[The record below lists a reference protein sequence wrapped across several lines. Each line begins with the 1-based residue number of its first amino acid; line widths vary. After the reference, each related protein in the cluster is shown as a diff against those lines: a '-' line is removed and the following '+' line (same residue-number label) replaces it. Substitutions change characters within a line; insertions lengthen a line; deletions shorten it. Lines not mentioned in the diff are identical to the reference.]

1 MKAKLRE
8 LARNCFEG
16 ELTLRK
22 TTLWL
27 IGAACLLGGIV
38 YGLKT
43 APVTHRNVVYAPALR
58 IFFYRTVFQCNFHD
72 LPFRTAHP
80 CPFSR
85 LYIFAAL
92 MLFRFSL

>member
-43 APVTHRNVVYAPALR
+43 APVTHGVMIGSNNGNNNGNNSGNSQRSEEEES
-58 IFFYRTVFQCNFHD
+58 
-72 LPFRTAHP
+72 TAEADGEK
-80 CPFSR
+80 C
-85 LYIFAAL
+85 
-92 MLFRFSL
+92 